1 MKETEGCLGKSAR
14 DISHA
19 SGVVDA
25 IRIAKDC
32 EEKITEA
39 ILNKPKI
46 SDETELDSFEPDQL
60 VSQIKQAQEEDM
72 IR

>member
-25 IRIAKDC
+25 IRIADFLPHK
-32 EEKITEA
+32 
-39 ILNKPKI
+39 
-46 SDETELDSFEPDQL
+46 
-60 VSQIKQAQEEDM
+60 
-72 IR
+72 R